1 MMVAS
6 EEDQKKVVEGLV
18 SVNQGPQNSLEDNV
32 TFARNSSSFPNSNE
46 FLLSILL
53 FMIDGY
59 AVTVLAVIGIV
70 LNIVGI
76 YFLSNGPMCKKLYSL
91 FLSTLFVFDAFLL
104 TFEFVKRMDSY
115 FFEVASA
122 ENIQLY
128 HRILNSGI
136 RFSMISSTFMLI
148 AIARVRLNTIR
159 EPLLYNSRLISG
171 KKRLIYWMR
180 NIIAVICLSTAL
192 ELGPIIITST
202 MGLTQLSSAL
212 YVGVINLGIVGLV
225 PMICLL
231 YLVYQMG
238 VALERKNK
246 RARALRLFQGNQ
258 EVQIKVEDKTTSTL
272 VLLITAFIPLNL
284 IRIIL
289 VFGEIYILLDPD
301 NKQEVIIN
309 SGFVRRTWCYIIAS
323 LSEFFIVA
331 NSTVNVVIHLTSM

>member
-1 MMVAS
+1 MAAS
-6 EEDQKKVVEGLV
+6 QKDRKRLIGGLV
-18 SVNQGPQNSLEDNV
+18 SESRGLQNYLEDNV
-32 TFARNSSSFPNSNE
+32 TFARNSSSLQNPNE
-46 FLLSILL
+46 FFLSILL
-53 FMIDGY
+53 LVVDGY
-59 AVTVLAVIGIV
+59 AVTILAAIGIV
-70 LNIVGI
+70 LNISGV
-76 YFLSNGPMCKKLYSL
+76 YLLSNGPIGKKVYGL
-91 FLSTLFVFDAFLL
+91 FLSTLFVFDALL
-104 TFEFVKRMDSY
+104 LIFEFLRSMDFY
-115 FFEVASA
+115 FLAFASG
-122 ENIQLY
+122 ENVQIY
-128 HRILNSGI
+128 HTLLNSGI

-148 AIARVRLNTIR
+148 AIARFRLNTIR
-159 EPLLYNSRLISG
+159 KPLLYNSRLISG

-289 VFGEIYILLDPD
+289 VFSEIYILLDPD